1 MEELVNFSQ
10 KIIIYSFNQFNY
22 KNLSQKIKL
31 VLEDNKSHEVGI
43 ENLKFIKKKLNGND
57 LKQKFIDIYE
67 SN

>member
-1 MEELVNFSQ
+1 MEELSEFFPKNY
-10 KIIIYSFNQFNY
+10 IYSFNQFNY

-43 ENLKFIKKKLNGND
+43 ENLKFIKKLNGND